1 MEELQEKIGYLRG
14 LLEAT
19 QRDEAETKL
28 ANAMMDVLDVLS
40 RGVGEMREELSELN
54 DYVESID
61 EDLNELEAMHDEE
74 GPMDFLPE
82 EEEEFEDGDYE
93 PEDGLHVLRGD
104 GHHDAEAFIGAL
116 CPECGRMFFVRA
128 EEDEQS
134 EEGDRFLCPHC
145 QKEVPLEP
153 LNPENTPIAKKVPP
167 QK

>member
-74 GPMDFLPE
+74 GPMDFLP
-82 EEEEFEDGDYE
+82 
-93 PEDGLHVLRGD
+93 
-104 GHHDAEAFIGAL
+104 
-116 CPECGRMFFVRA
+116 
-128 EEDEQS
+128 
-134 EEGDRFLCPHC
+134 
-145 QKEVPLEP
+145 
-153 LNPENTPIAKKVPP
+153 
-167 QK
+167 